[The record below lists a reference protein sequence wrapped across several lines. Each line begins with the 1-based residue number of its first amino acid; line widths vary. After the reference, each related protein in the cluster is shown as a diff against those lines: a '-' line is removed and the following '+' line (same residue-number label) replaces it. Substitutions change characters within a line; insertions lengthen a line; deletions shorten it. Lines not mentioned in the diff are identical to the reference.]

1 MASSENLSPQKAEVD
16 AKDEPLDLLET
27 DPVLA
32 KAFAGKVIPHDLI
45 QAENAI
51 KIFPDIATRPEW
63 PINPDIVYKFD
74 IKTDLL
80 IQIAGNWR
88 LVKWRKTN
96 EIYDCL

>member
-1 MASSENLSPQKAEVD
+1 
-16 AKDEPLDLLET
+16 
-27 DPVLA
+27 
-32 KAFAGKVIPHDLI
+32 VIPHDLI

-63 PINPDIVYKFD
+63 PINPETVYKFEN
-74 IKTDLL
+74 KTDLL

-96 EIYDCL
+96 EIYDCLQCHT